1 MNNFRLFLIL
11 WAGDFTA
18 NIASGL
24 TAFALGIY
32 VFEMTGKATSVALA
46 ILFAFLP
53 AMILNPLSG
62 VLADRFDRRLL
73 IILGD
78 GCSAIGILFIFL
90 CILTGNINEWQ
101 IYTGVGL
108 SSIFIALIEPAYKAT
123 ITDLLTKEQFAK
135 ASGLVQVAGSAKYLL
150 SPFIAGFLLTITD
163 ISIILMIDI
172 STIIITIPVTMLIKK
187 RIVSIKIKHDKQGLI
202 NEFSNGLQIIYSS
215 KGLFLLIFVIS
226 AVTFFMGV
234 LQTLYTPLILAL
246 TDAKTLGVIQSIS
259 ASGMLISSLLLGV
272 FTITRKY
279 VKQLVIFL
287 ISAGIFIALLGL
299 TPIIFIIAASGFL
312 FFACLPFINTSADV
326 LIRTNIPKEKQ
337 GRVWGCVG
345 TLSQLG
351 YLLAYAVSGLLADF
365 IFNPM
370 LTENGILAL
379 TVGRV
384 TGVGNGRG
392 IGLMLIISGFM
403 LVITAV
409 VIGKLRYIRTLEK
422 GIL

>member
-101 IYTGVGL
+101 IYAGVGL

-187 RIVSIKIKHDKQGLI
+187 RIVSIKIKHDKHGLI

-422 GIL
+422 GII